1 MTKIKNIESK
11 FKDNK
16 LFLTALTHKSWV
28 NENPDERESNERLEF
43 LGDAVLEF
51 VVTNHLYKTFPDKN
65 EGYLTLLRSNVV
77 NTVNLAKFAKS
88 IDLAPSIFISNG
100 EKEEASSK
108 SILADTVEAI
118 IGAMYLDS
126 GLTEVG
132 EFIHKN
138 LLTDEMLATHQLYL
152 KDPKNMLQEKT
163 QAAGEGTPVYR
174 VIESSG
180 PAHNRQFKVQV
191 LVLEKVLGEG
201 LGKSKSEAGTAAAK
215 HALKTYGKNGKI
227 AVQ

>member
-1 MTKIKNIESK
+1 MLKNIEGK
-11 FKDNK
+11 FKKKK
-16 LFLTALTHKSWV
+16 LFLTGLTHKSWV
-28 NENPDERESNERLEF
+28 NENPNERESNERLEF

-88 IDLAPSIFISNG
+88 IDLAPHIFISKG

-126 GLTEVG
+126 GLGGVG
-132 EFIHKN
+132 EFIREN
-138 LLTDEMLATHQLYL
+138 LLTDKMLATHQRNL

-163 QAAGEGTPVYR
+163 QAAGAGTPIYKVA
-174 VIESSG
+174 ESLG
-180 PAHNRQFKVQV
+180 PAHDRQFKVQV
-191 LVLEKVLGEG
+191 LVAEKVLGEG
-201 LGKSKSEAGTAAAK
+201 LGKSKSEAGTAAANM
-215 HALKTYGKNGKI
+215 ALKTYGKNGKMTK
-227 AVQ
+227 